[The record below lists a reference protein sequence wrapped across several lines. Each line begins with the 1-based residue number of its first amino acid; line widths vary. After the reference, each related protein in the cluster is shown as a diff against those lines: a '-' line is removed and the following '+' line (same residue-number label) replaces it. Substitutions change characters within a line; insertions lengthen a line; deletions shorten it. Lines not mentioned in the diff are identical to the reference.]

1 MKTCEAPSPSSA
13 RYHRKH
19 LRISA
24 FTLIELLVVIA
35 IIAILAAMLLPALS
49 RAKEKALRL
58 NCLNGLRQL
67 GIAITMYAGE
77 NRDKVPAHRRDGAW
91 LWDVPR
97 ATIDAVT
104 NYAVRREIFY
114 CPSVRSSV
122 KAFDPAV
129 AWWEISA
136 SRRIIGYGWLGVRL
150 DSSGR
155 PDWTPDNWVI
165 KDRSYIEKLTGN
177 TNAVELQFLVDP
189 LLQNRANNSFAD
201 VPSGLTPDLHHRN
214 PHMERESPA
223 GGNAWFV
230 DGHTAWTKYPKM
242 KRRYDPNGDRV
253 YWWW

>member
-1 MKTCEAPSPSSA
+1 MKTHEVPPASSA
-13 RYHRKH
+13 RKSRKS
-19 LRISA
+19 LIISA

-58 NCLNGLRQL
+58 QCLNGLRQL

-77 NRDKVPAHRRDGAW
+77 NRDKVPAHTRSGNW

-97 ATIDAVT
+97 PTIDAIT
-104 NYAVRREIFY
+104 NYAGRREIFY

-122 KAFDPAV
+122 KAFDPTV
-129 AWWEISA
+129 AWWDFSDA
-136 SRRIIGYGWLGVRL
+136 RRIIGYGWLGVRL
-150 DSSGR
+150 DGSGQ
-155 PDWTPDNWVI
+155 PDWTPSYWVV
-165 KDRSYIEKLTGN
+165 KDRTYIQKLTGN

-189 LLQNRANNSFAD
+189 LLQNRSNDSFSD
-201 VPSGLTPDLHHRN
+201 VPSGLTVDGHHKN
-214 PHMERESPA
+214 PHMEQNAPA
-223 GGNAWFV
+223 GGNAWYI
-230 DGHTAWTKYPKM
+230 DGHAAWTKFQKM